1 MADQKQRITTL
12 LFDCDNTLVLSEEK
26 AFEACAELANEILES
41 KGKPERY
48 TGAQLMADFVG
59 QNFRG
64 MITNLK
70 NIYKYEMD
78 DATLDSYVQRE
89 LTAVIRSLKGNPD
102 ESGKPTKEIVQP
114 CEGVDAELKKLADA
128 KKPDG
133 SSKYLMSVVSSSAYP
148 RVYVSVDLTNQL
160 QYFEDPKPKD
170 APKADPN
177 SLPKEESRVRVFSA
191 ATSMRK
197 PLSKPDPAVYI
208 HAMQRLGFITAKK
221 SDIGLVEPGSEEQYD
236 QEWAKYSLDPKE
248 CVAVEDSKSGA
259 TAAVAAGIP
268 TIGYTGSYPEEEV
281 EEKTKILLDAGVA
294 VMMKHW
300 SEFEKC
306 LAEVEA
312 GAQNT
317 KPAKK

>member
-1 MADQKQRITTL
+1 
-12 LFDCDNTLVLSEEK
+12 
-26 AFEACAELANEILES
+26 
-41 KGKPERY
+41 
-48 TGAQLMADFVG
+48 MADFVG

-70 NIYKYEMD
+70 NMYKYEMD

-114 CEGVDAELKKLADA
+114 CEGVDAELEKLYNAKKL
-128 KKPDG
+128 DG
-133 SSKYLMSVVSSSAYP
+133 SKKYLMSVVSSSAYP

-160 QYFEDPKPKD
+160 KYFEDPKPAD

-177 SLPKEESRVRVFSA
+177 ALPKEESRVRVFSA

-208 HAMQRLGFITAKK
+208 HAMQRLGFIVAKK
-221 SDIGLVEPGSEEQYD
+221 SNASLVEPASEEQYD
-236 QEWAKYSLDPKE
+236 QEWANYSLDPKE

-300 SEFEKC
+300 SECEKC

-317 KPAKK
+317 KPARK